1 MGDHGA
7 FSIASTQNIKNVYT
21 HINYDYCF
29 KFQAYMSAC
38 ESYEKVK
45 ISTVFR
51 ARQPHNQ
58 ILVRFA
64 REREKI
70 WKFRATKAIK

>member
-1 MGDHGA
+1 
-7 FSIASTQNIKNVYT
+7 
-21 HINYDYCF
+21 
-29 KFQAYMSAC
+29 MSVC

-45 ISTVFR
+45 TSTIIR
-51 ARQPHNQ
+51 ARQTKKQ

-70 WKFRATKAIK
+70 WKFRATRAIK